1 MFVNE
6 VKFVQV
12 SRIYTYL
19 NKIYGSIV
27 TGIVYFWKQDDYTLK
42 MPSFLKYCQGK
53 SKQFSTKQVIVIAP
67 QKSS

>member
-12 SRIYTYL
+12 LRIYTYL
-19 NKIYGSIV
+19 SKTYESIV

-42 MPSFLKYCQGK
+42 MPSFLK
-53 SKQFSTKQVIVIAP
+53 SKQFSIKQVSVIAP
-67 QKSS
+67 LKSS